1 MSLRIKHLNGDT
13 TFLLTFS
20 PAEQRSPS
28 NRYGQP
34 PGTFSVLVDP
44 WLSGPS
50 SMWHPKFLLS
60 KHTVPSCISNLS
72 HIPEPNVVLVSQDK
86 PDHCHEPTLRQLDP
100 FSTITNILAIP
111 AAAKKIRGMKHF
123 HSDSVHALPAYS
135 SKDHDSVIRF
145 YIPPLSPG
153 GAPGEATVAYI
164 PAKLDMSGLHNAIG
178 ITYRPPTAAPPP
190 TRYSPSFE
198 SCTYP
203 NFSTPNPHRHH
214 HHQQTFNLPPTPPDS
229 PVQRPRSLSNST
241 NPSTLSTASS
251 PSVPLS
257 PASSATTAPSS
268 SYRATRPSTSHTPHP
283 STSSSTAST
292 GHPPRPAKTLSLI
305 YSPHG
310 LAYSPHLVPYAINH
324 LVPHAALPLTAL
336 IHGFD
341 RVENPWYMGGN
352 VNAGIPGGIEIAR
365 NLMAR
370 YWIGAHD
377 EEKEN
382 SGLAVMKIRMKKFGI
397 EDVRELVRREFGGG
411 GGGGGCDV
419 RILDCG
425 EELAVKS

>member
-1 MSLRIKHLNGDT
+1 MSLKIKHLNGDT

-20 PAEQRSPS
+20 PTEQRPAP

-100 FSTITNILAIP
+100 TSTLTNVLAIP
-111 AAAKKIRGMKHF
+111 AAAKKIRAMKHF
-123 HSDSVHALPAYS
+123 HPDRVHALPAYS
-135 SKDHDSVIRF
+135 SKDYDSVIRF

-153 GAPGEATVAYI
+153 GASGEATIAYI
-164 PAKLDMSGLHNAIG
+164 PAKLDMSGLHNALG
-178 ITYRPPTAAPPP
+178 ITYRPPTATPFLS
-190 TRYSPSFE
+190 RYSPSSE
-198 SCTYP
+198 SSPTYSHFSSP
-203 NFSTPNPHRHH
+203 NAYH
-214 HHQQTFNLPPTPPDS
+214 QTFNMPPTPPDS
-229 PVQRPRSLSNST
+229 PPQRPRSLSNST

-251 PSVPLS
+251 SSVPLS
-257 PASSATTAPSS
+257 QTSSVTTAPSTS
-268 SYRATRPSTSHTPHP
+268 FRTNRPSTSHASHP
-283 STSSSTAST
+283 SASSATSTHGSL
-292 GHPPRPAKTLSLI
+292 RPAKTLSLI

-310 LAYSPHLVPYAINH
+310 IAYSPHLVPYATSH
-324 LVPHAALPLTAL
+324 LVSHAALPLSAL

-352 VNAGIPGGIEIAR
+352 VNAGIPGGIEIAK

-382 SGLAVMKIRMKKFGI
+382 SGLAVMKTRFKKFGI
-397 EDVRELVRREFGGG
+397 GDVRELVRREFGGG
-411 GGGGGCDV
+411 GRGCDV
-419 RILDCG
+419 RNLDCG
-425 EELAVKS
+425 EELTVRS